1 MENNNSNFN
10 SQLEKLSKELNQISS
25 VPKKEVDHH
34 GNLFDKDEID
44 PSKLVENAKKM
55 KEAEAAAMVYPKER
69 TKIERQQERRE
80 LERQKQIILEEDRKK
95 KNANFKKTIA
105 EILIFATLAGAA
117 AYAVTKAVPKIQDR
131 QKINQEVDD
140 LTAKC
145 REILMNYGLGIVVNG
160 EFKINT
166 NSVSDYAALNVN
178 NPMEVFIYQKAIDNN
193 EEFNKFI
200 RSVTYTDGEAVYCY
214 ESFEQFLR
222 INGYYELT
230 KDDNG
235 NTISSESS
243 QVFYNMMEN
252 AILEAYKSNTLSSY
266 EDEFYSFDLDSQNKT
281 R

>member
-105 EILIFATLAGAA
+105 EILIFATLASAA
-117 AYAVTKAVPKIQDR
+117 AYAATKAVPKLQDR

>member
-1 MENNNSNFN
+1 
-10 SQLEKLSKELNQISS
+10 
-25 VPKKEVDHH
+25 
-34 GNLFDKDEID
+34 
-44 PSKLVENAKKM
+44 
-55 KEAEAAAMVYPKER
+55 
-69 TKIERQQERRE
+69 
-80 LERQKQIILEEDRKK
+80 
-95 KNANFKKTIA
+95 
-105 EILIFATLAGAA
+105 
-117 AYAVTKAVPKIQDR
+117 
-131 QKINQEVDD
+131 
-140 LTAKC
+140 
-145 REILMNYGLGIVVNG
+145 MNYGLGIVVNG

>member
-44 PSKLVENAKKM
+44 PSKLVENANKM
-55 KEAEAAAMVYPKER
+55 KKAEAAAMVY
-69 TKIERQQERRE
+69 QQERRE

-105 EILIFATLAGAA
+105 KILIFATLTSAA
-117 AYAVTKAVPKIQDR
+117 AYAAAKAVPKIQDK

-160 EFKINT
+160 EFKINN

-252 AILEAYKSNTLSSY
+252 AILEAYKNNTLSSY

>member
-105 EILIFATLAGAA
+105 KILIFTTLASAT

>member
-1 MENNNSNFN
+1 MEYNNSNFN

>member
-252 AILEAYKSNTLSSY
+252 SILEAYKSNTLSSY

>member
-105 EILIFATLAGAA
+105 KILIFTTLAGAT
-117 AYAVTKAVPKIQDR
+117 AYAAAKAVPKIQDK

-160 EFKINT
+160 EFKINN